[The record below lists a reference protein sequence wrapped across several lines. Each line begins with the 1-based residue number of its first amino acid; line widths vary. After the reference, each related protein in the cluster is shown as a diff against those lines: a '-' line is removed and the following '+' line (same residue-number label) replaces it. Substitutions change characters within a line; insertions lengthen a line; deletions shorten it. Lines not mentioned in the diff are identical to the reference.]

1 MRKLLFVIFILITNI
16 AFAQKDTIGLNIPIS
31 NGKVIY
37 ERVFKTP
44 GKSKSE
50 LYNNA
55 QTWFIEHYNGARNIE
70 INDTTMGRLVGRG
83 KEIVNFKG
91 PLGVLMPFDNR
102 LTIQIDCKDSVY
114 RCRIFNMRLSYP
126 KTTTTDDIDTN
137 PEEMVS
143 ILTGKSG
150 VLNKN
155 QARRMLESL
164 NITINDTMLSL
175 YKNMTE
181 KDDF

>member
-1 MRKLLFVIFILITNI
+1 MRKFLFAILILFTNV
-16 AFAQKDTIGLNIPIS
+16 AFAQKDTIGLNIPVS
-31 NGKVIY
+31 NGKVVY

-44 GKSKSE
+44 GKSKPE
-50 LYNNA
+50 LYNSA

-70 INDTTMGRLVGRG
+70 INDTIMGRFVGRG

-91 PLGVLMPFDNR
+91 PLGVSMPFDDR

-126 KTTTTDDIDTN
+126 KTTTTDEINTN

-143 ILTGKSG
+143 ILTGKGG

-164 NITINDTMLSL
+164 NTTINNTMQSL
-175 YKNMTE
+175 YKSMTE